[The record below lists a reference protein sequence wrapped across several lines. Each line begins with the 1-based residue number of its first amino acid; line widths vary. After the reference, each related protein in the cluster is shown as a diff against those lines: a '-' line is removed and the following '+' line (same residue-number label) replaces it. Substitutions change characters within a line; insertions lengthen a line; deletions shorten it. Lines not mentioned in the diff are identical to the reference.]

1 MPTARTALC
10 LAGLIGATAAGA
22 QDAAPT
28 LECSRG
34 FDALKT
40 EAQSLPGAQ
49 AGEREGF
56 EIVAQEAP
64 GAWRAE
70 FFFTTGWHPA
80 YPAVALRTQ
89 RKQVTGVWT
98 ADSKVCGYGSSA
110 QTSAL
115 ADEMKAGDKA
125 LTDASR
131 AEVERK
137 KSSRSPLSVP

>member
-1 MPTARTALC
+1 MPPARTALC

-22 QDAAPT
+22 QDAPPT

-34 FDALKT
+34 FDAIKT

-49 AGEREGF
+49 ASERDGF
-56 EIVAQEAP
+56 EVVTQEAP
-64 GAWRAE
+64 DAWHAE

-80 YPAVALRTQ
+80 HPAVALRTQ

-131 AEVERK
+131 AEVERE
-137 KSSRSPLSVP
+137 KSAKSPLSVP

>member
-1 MPTARTALC
+1 MPPARTALC

-34 FDALKT
+34 FDAIKT
-40 EAQSLPGAQ
+40 DAQALPGAQ
-49 AGEREGF
+49 VNEHEGF
-56 EIVAQEAP
+56 EIFTQAAP

-115 ADEMKAGDKA
+115 ADEMKTGDKA

-137 KSSRSPLSVP
+137 KSSRSPLSPP

>member
-1 MPTARTALC
+1 MSPARSALC

-34 FDALKT
+34 FDAIKT
-40 EAQSLPGAQ
+40 DALALPGAQ
-49 AGEREGF
+49 QIPSQDF
-56 EIVAQEAP
+56 ETITRARP
-64 GAWRAE
+64 DAWRVDY
-70 FFFTTGWHPA
+70 FFTTPQHPA
-80 YPAVALRTQ
+80 YPAVALRTR

-115 ADEMKAGDKA
+115 AEEMKAGDKA

-131 AEVERK
+131 AELEK
-137 KSSRSPLSVP
+137 QKAAKSPLSP